1 MVAIVR
7 LVHPAPTVAV
17 VALSAALAF
26 ILADQSGPVSL
37 GRLALTTATV
47 LGSQVLTGA
56 LNDWTDRD
64 RDRLARRRKPIV
76 EGQVTPRAALA
87 LAAAGGALQLAAS
100 VPLGALALLIG
111 VAASASA
118 IAYNLWLSRT
128 PLSVL
133 PYLVSFG
140 LLPLW
145 IAAGMDVPLSRV
157 AAAPL
162 LVGPFAA
169 AAHLANTLRDFQTDQ
184 RTGSRNLAQVLGR
197 RRCEGRGRR
206 CDRLTGGGE
215 NARRG
220 GRRRI
225 VAVARHEHE
234 GGQRNAQ
241 ERQGPMR
248 TTDQFG
254 VSPVC
259 EGHGPDRLHEG
270 RQRRMRR

>member
-1 MVAIVR
+1 MMAILR

-26 ILADQSGPVSL
+26 ILADQSGPVPL
-37 GRLALTTATV
+37 GRLALTTVTV
-47 LGSQVLTGA
+47 LGSQVMTGA
-56 LNDWTDRD
+56 LNDWADRD
-64 RDRLARRRKPIV
+64 RDRVARRRKPIV
-76 EGQVTPRAALA
+76 EGQVTPRAAVA

-100 VPLGALALLIG
+100 APLGALALLIG

-157 AAAPL
+157 AAAPV

-169 AAHLANTLRDFQTDQ
+169 AAHLANTLRDFETDQ

-197 RRCEGRGRR
+197 RRAFSISFGMAMAVGIGVGASFLIGGSVRA
-206 CDRLTGGGE
+206 LTAVLGFAGL
-215 NARRG
+215 A
-220 GRRRI
+220 
-225 VAVARHEHE
+225 AVA
-234 GGQRNAQ
+234 
-241 ERQGPMR
+241 QGAA
-248 TTDQFG
+248 
-254 VSPVC
+254 
-259 EGHGPDRLHEG
+259 GPARLWTG
-270 RQRRMRR
+270 MLIAAVLWTAAWALGTG